1 MRPIYKI
8 AQDISANWENV
19 NYAALPYLQAMHGL
33 NSISDKYG
41 FDNAKT
47 IVLYFLSNAKAWRG
61 EKAKAIKIE
70 LKGLL

>member
-1 MRPIYKI
+1 MRPLYKI

-19 NYAALPYLQAMHGL
+19 NYAALPYLQAMHTL
-33 NSISDKYG
+33 DSINDKYG
-41 FDNAKT
+41 YDSGKS